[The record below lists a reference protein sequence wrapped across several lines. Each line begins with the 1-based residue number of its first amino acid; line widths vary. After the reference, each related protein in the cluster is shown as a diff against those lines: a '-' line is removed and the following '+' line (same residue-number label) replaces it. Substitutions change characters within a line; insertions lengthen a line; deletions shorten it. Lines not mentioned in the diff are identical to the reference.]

1 MAASTYFAQVQ
12 QLYIAY
18 FGRPADPT
26 GQAYWAANIDAAKGD
41 ISAVIAGFSASNE
54 SQELFGNKSTIDKV
68 NAIYQNAFGRA
79 LEPAGLAY
87 WVEMLDSGKVSQA
100 QASWTIQ
107 QNAGPGDAAAVQNK
121 LTAAQAFTAQI
132 DTTAEINGY
141 QGANAA
147 QVARDF
153 LSGVTSDNATATAA
167 VAGAAAALAD
177 AVAVGGVVGNTY
189 VLTDKIDVLTGT
201 ANNDLFIGD
210 AGTGGASATV
220 QAADQINGGAGIDT
234 FELYNVSTAS
244 VVLPTLTNV
253 ERLVLVNPTAAV
265 NLDVSNIKDLTDVV
279 LKGATDA
286 NILTVGTGVKAT
298 IDGGDAAQT
307 ATVNFAATAAAASV
321 ALTNGAIVD
330 KLTAAGAALKTLN
343 IASNGSAANT
353 INTLTNATVNT
364 LNISGVQ
371 KLAITNALSANFTT
385 VDASTN
391 TGGVDLTFGIADVT
405 VTGGTGNDRINFGTT
420 LTAADKVDGGAG
432 IDTIVVGDAVAT
444 TIAGL
449 NASKNIEVAEFSA
462 AATVNLGTAAGELNN
477 ASITKL
483 LFTAAGT
490 NTVNAAD
497 AAHTYGFSG
506 AADTGALNLATAVS
520 TANVSLEGVTLTT
533 LTVTAATAADAV
545 TVNMASIGTAA
556 NIVNVSAVAGSKF
569 NVTGT
574 QDLTFTTAANSVSV
588 DASALKGALTIT
600 GSKGADTIILG
611 SGADT
616 VKVQAEGSTYT
627 NLDTVTN
634 FAKVD
639 TLTLESATPGTDL
652 SFAAA
657 GSLVKFDASGVVTFD
672 QALVSAEA
680 LVTGAVVQAA
690 YFTYQN
696 NTYIVTNT
704 DAAKTVNEVGSK
716 DLVVKLTGA
725 LDLTAD
731 AAGIHAAA

>member
-79 LEPAGLAY
+79 PEPAGLAY

-167 VAGAAAALAD
+167 VAGAAAALAE

-210 AGTGGASATV
+210 ATTI
-220 QAADQINGGAGIDT
+220 QAADQINGGAGVDT
-234 FELYNVSTAS
+234 LEYFGANGATVA
-244 VVLPTLTNV
+244 LPTLTNV
-253 ERLVLVNPTAAV
+253 ERLVLTNADNVIVTAQ
-265 NLDVSNIKDLTDVV
+265 NIKDLTDVV
-279 LKGATDA
+279 LKGATA
-286 NILTVGTGVKAT
+286 ATNTLTVGTGVKVT
-298 IDGGDAAQT
+298 VDGGAAAQV
-307 ATVNFAATAAAASV
+307 AIVNFADTAAAASL
-321 ALTNGAIVD
+321 ALTNGANVAT
-330 KLTAAGAALKTLN
+330 LTANGAALKTLN

-353 INTLTNATVNT
+353 IGTLTNTTVNT

-371 KLAITNALSANFTT
+371 KLEITNALSANFTT

-391 TGGVDLTFGIADVT
+391 TGGVALTFGAADVT
-405 VTGGTGNDRINFGTT
+405 VTGGAGNDKFNFGTT

-432 IDTIVVGDAVAT
+432 IDTIVVGDNAVT

-462 AATVNLGTAAGELNN
+462 AATVTLGAAAGSLNN

-483 LFTAAGT
+483 MFTAGA
-490 NTVNAAD
+490 NTVTDAD

-506 AADTGALNLATAVS
+506 TAATGTLNLATAVS

-556 NIVNVSAVAGSKF
+556 NTVNVSAAAGSKF

-588 DASALKGALTIT
+588 DASALTGKLVIT
-600 GSKGADTIILG
+600 GSTKADTIILG

-616 VKVQAEGSTYT
+616 VNVQADGSTYT
-627 NLDTVTN
+627 KMDSITN
-634 FAKVD
+634 FSKVD
-639 TLTLESATPGTDL
+639 TLTLDSVT
-652 SFAAA
+652 FAAA
-657 GSLVKFDASGVVTFD
+657 ADLIKFDASNSITFE
-672 QALVSAEA
+672 QALLSAEQA
-680 LVTGAVVQAA
+680 ITTPASQAA
-690 YFTYQN
+690 YFTFGG
-696 NTYIVTNT
+696 NTYIVANT
-704 DAAKTVNEVGSK
+704 DAGNNAIDTGST
-716 DLVVKLTGA
+716 DLVVKITGVQT
-725 LDLTAD
+725 LTAD

>member
-79 LEPAGLAY
+79 PEPAGLAY

-210 AGTGGASATV
+210 AGIGGATPTV
-220 QAADQINGGAGIDT
+220 QAADQINGGAGVDT
-234 FELYNVSTAS
+234 FILYNAAATPI
-244 VVLPTLTNV
+244 LPTLTNV
-253 ERLVLVNPTAAV
+253 ERLVLDTPATAGV
-265 NLDVSNIKDLTDVV
+265 TLNVSAIKDLTDVV
-279 LKGATDA
+279 LKGAAGT
-286 NILTVGTGVKAT
+286 NELTVGTGVKAT
-298 IDGGDAAQT
+298 VDGGTVTA

-321 ALTNGAIVD
+321 ALTNGANVAT
-330 KLTAAGAALKTLN
+330 LTAAGAALKTLN

-353 INTLTNATVNT
+353 IGTLTNATANT

-371 KLAITNALSANFTT
+371 KLEITNALTANFTT

-391 TGGVDLTFGIADVT
+391 TGGVALTFGAAAVT
-405 VTGGTGNDRINFGTT
+405 VIGGAGNDKFNFGTN

-432 IDTIVVGDAVAT
+432 IDTIVVGDNSAT

-462 AATVNLGTAAGELNN
+462 ATTLALDTLNN

-483 LFTAAGT
+483 LFTDGANVVT
-490 NTVNAAD
+490 NAD
-497 AAHTYGFSG
+497 AAHTFAFSG
-506 AADTGALNLATAVS
+506 AAATGSLTLATAVS
-520 TANVSLEGVTLTT
+520 TANVSLEGVALTT

-556 NIVNVSAVAGSKF
+556 NTVNVSAAAGSKF

-588 DASALKGALTIT
+588 DASALTGKLVIT
-600 GSKGADTIILG
+600 GSTKADTIILG

-616 VKVQAEGSTYT
+616 VNVQADGSTYT
-627 NLDTVTN
+627 KMDSITN
-634 FAKVD
+634 FSKVD
-639 TLTLESATPGTDL
+639 TLTLDSVTFT
-652 SFAAA
+652 AAA
-657 GSLVKFDASGVVTFD
+657 DLIKFDASNSITFE
-672 QALVSAEA
+672 QALLSAEQA
-680 LVTGAVVQAA
+680 IGTPASQAA
-690 YFTYQN
+690 YFTFGG
-696 NTYIVTNT
+696 NTYIVANT
-704 DAAKTVNEVGSK
+704 DAGNNAIDTNST
-716 DLVVKLTGA
+716 DLVVKITGVQT
-725 LDLTAD
+725 LTAD

>member
-79 LEPAGLAY
+79 PEPAGLAY

-279 LKGATDA
+279 LKGATGA

-330 KLTAAGAALKTLN
+330 ELTAAGAALKTLN

-371 KLAITNALSANFTT
+371 KLAITGPLATAITT
-385 VDASTN
+385 VNASAN
-391 TGGVDLTFGIADVT
+391 TGGVSLQFGANDVT
-405 VTGGTGNDRINFGTT
+405 VTGGAGNDKFIFGAN

-432 IDTIVVGDAVAT
+432 VNTVSVNNESAV
-444 TIAGL
+444 AGL
-449 NASKNIEVAEFSA
+449 NAVKNISVAEFT
-462 AATVNLGTAAGELNN
+462 ATTNLAVNTLTNTA
-477 ASITKL
+477 ITKL
-483 LFTAAGT
+483 LFNGDVA
-490 NTVNAAD
+490 NTVTAAD
-497 AAHTYGFSG
+497 AAHTYAFTGTGAG
-506 AADTGALNLATAVS
+506 AASTVTLAAGVAA
-520 TANVSLEGVTLTT
+520 ANVSLEGGTLAS
-533 LTVTAATAADAV
+533 LKVAAAPDAAI
-545 TVNMASIGTAA
+545 TVNIASIGTAA
-556 NIVNVSAVAGSKF
+556 NTVTALDAFAGSKVNVSGAQK
-569 NVTGT
+569 
-574 QDLTFTTAANSVSV
+574 LTITALTNKATV
-588 DASALKGALTIT
+588 DASAMTGSLVIT
-600 GSKGADTIILG
+600 GSKSADTIILG

-616 VKVQAEGSTYT
+616 VNVQTEGSTYT
-627 NLDTVTN
+627 NMDSITN
-634 FAKVD
+634 FSKAD
-639 TLTLESATPGTDL
+639 TLTLAGVT
-652 SFAAA
+652 FAGAA
-657 GSLVKFDASGVVTFD
+657 GLIKYDASAAITFE
-672 QALVSAEA
+672 QALTSAEKMITA
-680 LVTGAVVQAA
+680 ATTEAA
-690 YFTYQN
+690 YFTFGG
-696 NTYIVTNT
+696 NTYIVANT
-704 DAAKTVNEVGSK
+704 DAVDATAVASK
-716 DLVVKLTGA
+716 DLVVKITGVQT
-725 LDLTAD
+725 LTAD
-731 AAGIHAAA
+731 TAGIHAAA